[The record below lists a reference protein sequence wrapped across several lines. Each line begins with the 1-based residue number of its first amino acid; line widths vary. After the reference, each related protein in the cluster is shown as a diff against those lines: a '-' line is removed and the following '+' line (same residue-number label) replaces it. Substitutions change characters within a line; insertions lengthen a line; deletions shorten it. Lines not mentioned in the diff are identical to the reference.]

1 MKLKLLIL
9 VIALQAAWVIGTIAL
24 NEVRL
29 RSAVV
34 VRLETVPVDPR
45 DLLRGDYVILSYK
58 ISRLPVSVFDAT
70 FADITNR
77 PNANVYVRLTPRG
90 TFHEAAAASLNR
102 LESTP
107 DGPVIRGEL
116 EAHQWGLS
124 SSNVTVQV
132 TYGLERYYV
141 AEGTGNPTGKLT
153 VDVALPHSGQ
163 GVIKQVY
170 VDGVL
175 YAEAMRNQ
183 PR

>member
-1 MKLKLLIL
+1 MKLKLLFL
-9 VIALQAAWVIGTIAL
+9 VIALQAAWVVGTVAL

-34 VRLETVPVDPR
+34 VHLETAPVDPR
-45 DLLRGDYVILSYK
+45 DLLRGDYVILNYQ

-77 PNANVYVRLTPRG
+77 PNANVYVRLEKRG
-90 TFHEAAAASLNR
+90 EFHQAAAASLNQ
-102 LESTP
+102 LEAGT
-107 DGPVIRGEL
+107 DAPVIRGQIDSREWAL
-116 EAHQWGLS
+116 E

-170 VDGVL
+170 VDGVP
-175 YAEAMRNQ
+175 YAEAMRSQ